1 MVGVFI
7 LYTSKAVNAANHRCF
22 SDIASRSNVLEM
34 CSDRSIKGATVLDVG
49 CGDGHI
55 SRELLRRGATKTV
68 LVLGID
74 VCSAMIEV
82 EAASEHLEKSRT
94 EYYVVGDVAQLKLEL
109 LNTTSQTNLMPG
121 AGFDMGVFDV
131 TIASFLFNCMSITE
145 MNQCVGDVYSLTKPG
160 GYFTSLFRIQ
170 RSIAAEAEIA
180 EITLLIRIDC
190 WNKRSNTN

>member
-7 LYTSKAVNAANHRCF
+7 YTSKAVNAANHRCF

-34 CSDRSIKGATVLDVG
+34 CSDRIKGAAVLDIG

-68 LVLGID
+68 GID
-74 VCSAMIEV
+74 VSSAMI
-82 EAASEHLEKSRT
+82 EAASEHPEKMRT

-109 LNTTSQTNLMPG
+109 LNTTNQTNLMPIPG

-145 MNQCVGDVYSLTKPG
+145 MNQCVGDVYSLT
-160 GYFTSLFRIQ
+160 
-170 RSIAAEAEIA
+170 
-180 EITLLIRIDC
+180 
-190 WNKRSNTN
+190 